1 MVFSNLKIGARLGL
15 AFGAIFV
22 LVAIVVGVALA
33 ALARTE
39 ARVNNIV
46 SSNNVKSAMA
56 NELSAMNRDIIS
68 TIGRVVM
75 LPDDAKSREERKKFE
90 ADAVTYG
97 RVQESLAKLLSSPEE
112 KALMVK
118 LNDALAIAIP
128 DSVRMIQMREQG
140 MAAEAVEFL
149 LGKYQI
155 NSVMTL
161 VALDN
166 IIAHEK
172 AMTARLSQETLAET
186 AGVRKLMWGIGA
198 VSLVLVALVAWLIT
212 RSITGPINNAVNI
225 AETVAAGDLTV
236 RIDAASRDET
246 GRLLRALKNMSEN
259 LSGMV
264 GSIRVGTDAIATASH
279 QIAAGNQDLSSRTEQ
294 QAGSLEETAS
304 AMEQLTGTVKQNADN
319 AAQASSL
326 ASNASDVAFEGG
338 EVVSEVV
345 QTMEGIKESSKK
357 IVEIIGVIDG
367 IAFQTNILALNAAVE
382 AARAGE
388 QGRGFAVVATE
399 VRSLAQRSAA
409 AAKEIKALIN
419 DSVDKI
425 DSGAAL
431 VDQAGNTMQAI
442 VKSVKQVA
450 DIIGEISAASTQQT
464 TGIEEINQAIR
475 RMDDGTQQN
484 ASLVEQAAAASEAMQ
499 QQASHLAQ
507 VVSAFQLD
515 VGVHTAAAPG
525 TMLALRKPTLGDRAN
540 APAHERAGF

>member
-39 ARVNNIV
+39 ARVENIV

-56 NELSAMNRDIIS
+56 NELSAMNRDIIA

-75 LPDDAKSREERKKFE
+75 LPDDVKSQQEKKKFE

-97 RVQESLAKLLSSPEE
+97 KVQEALAKLLSSPEE
-112 KALMVK
+112 KALMAK
-118 LNDALAIAIP
+118 LNGALAIAIP
-128 DSVRMIQMREQG
+128 NSVLMIQMREQG
-140 MAAEAVEFL
+140 RADEAVEFM
-149 LGKYQI
+149 LGKYQD
-155 NSVMTL
+155 NSAMTL

-212 RSITGPINNAVNI
+212 RSITRPINNAVDI

-236 RIDAASRDET
+236 RIDAASKDET

-264 GSIRVGTDAIATASH
+264 GSIRVGTDAIASASH

-326 ASNASDVAFEGG
+326 ANNASDVAFD
-338 EVVSEVV
+338 
-345 QTMEGIKESSKK
+345 TMAGIKESSKK

-475 RMDDGTQQN
+475 QMDDGTQQN

-507 VVSAFQLD
+507 VVGAFQLE
-515 VGVHTAAAPG
+515 VGVNTAAAPG
-525 TMLALRKPTLGDRAN
+525 TMLALRKPTLADRAN
-540 APAHERAGF
+540 ASA

>member
-1 MVFSNLKIGARLGL
+1 
-15 AFGAIFV
+15 
-22 LVAIVVGVALA
+22 
-33 ALARTE
+33 
-39 ARVNNIV
+39 
-46 SSNNVKSAMA
+46 
-56 NELSAMNRDIIS
+56 
-68 TIGRVVM
+68 
-75 LPDDAKSREERKKFE
+75 
-90 ADAVTYG
+90 
-97 RVQESLAKLLSSPEE
+97 
-112 KALMVK
+112 
-118 LNDALAIAIP
+118 
-128 DSVRMIQMREQG
+128 
-140 MAAEAVEFL
+140 
-149 LGKYQI
+149 
-155 NSVMTL
+155 
-161 VALDN
+161 
-166 IIAHEK
+166 
-172 AMTARLSQETLAET
+172 
-186 AGVRKLMWGIGA
+186 MWGIGA

-212 RSITGPINNAVNI
+212 RSITRPINNAVDI

-236 RIDAASRDET
+236 RIDAASKDET

-264 GSIRVGTDAIATASH
+264 GSIRVGTDAIASASH

-345 QTMEGIKESSKK
+345 HTMAGIKESSKK

-475 RMDDGTQQN
+475 QMDDGTQQN

-507 VVSAFQLD
+507 VVGAFQLE
-515 VGVHTAAAPG
+515 VGVNTATAPG
-525 TMLALRKPTLGDRAN
+525 TMLALRKPTLADRAN
-540 APAHERAGF
+540 ASA